1 MEIYDEKTPAH
12 ILRGLYAT
20 PIICELSKLGIFTK
34 ASNKINLRN
43 KAKIKNNFVLNLC
56 LDYLVHIGVLLK
68 KTKNYELS
76 EMGYEIFRRSNS
88 FFVPHS
94 YREVI
99 LNIGNILTNKKTIS
113 SCKVDRNEN
122 ILGSGLTHLRY
133 FFQPI
138 NYCNS
143 KIDYNS
149 LIDLGCGNGH
159 FVNEVLKRKKNIKVV
174 GIDLSPD
181 SVKTCKKNITKYVG
195 KDKFRVFKADISK
208 VKLWKNKITKF
219 LKGTKPLLS
228 LWFMLHEI
236 SNHKVKNLKIFLL
249 QVYQS
254 FPESSIIVGEIVR
267 LEDKTLKFGL
277 LSAKKI
283 FTLEIAGTERTDKIE
298 NGDGYTLVKYKLGHN
313 GRISKLTYS
322 FNFTKSAQ
330 VYSAQLAS
338 NTIDKRLDSTERLNS
353 KFSYNFN
360 KIQANLMLSRTVAL
374 SNNKFGDLD
383 YNTLE
388 VGLKTNF

>member
-1 MEIYDEKTPAH
+1 MEIYDEKTAAH

-181 SVKTCKKNITKYVG
+181 SVKTCKKNITKYIG

-236 SNHKVKNLKIFLL
+236 SNHKVKNLKNFLL

-267 LEDKTLKFGL
+267 LEDKTLKEIYNKSLMPEYLFFHKISGQGIMSWNEYKSL
-277 LSAKKI
+277 LVDI
-283 FTLEIAGTERTDKIE
+283 PYTLE
-298 NGDGYTLVKYKLGHN
+298 YKWLFDNANKAKVPSAFVWILKPRKNYVGK
-313 GRISKLTYS
+313 KL
-322 FNFTKSAQ
+322 K
-330 VYSAQLAS
+330 
-338 NTIDKRLDSTERLNS
+338 
-353 KFSYNFN
+353 
-360 KIQANLMLSRTVAL
+360 
-374 SNNKFGDLD
+374 
-383 YNTLE
+383 
-388 VGLKTNF
+388 

>member
-1 MEIYDEKTPAH
+1 MNYTKLLMLISLISANVFAVSTSIAKLKKYP
-12 ILRGLYAT
+12 LRVSLD
-20 PIICELSKLGIFTK
+20 INSKLNG
-34 ASNKINLRN
+34 NLDEH
-43 KAKIKNNFVLNLC
+43 VLN
-56 LDYLVHIGVLLK
+56 G
-68 KTKNYELS
+68 KTGED
-76 EMGYEIFRRSNS
+76 IQTT
-88 FFVPHS
+88 
-94 YREVI
+94 
-99 LNIGNILTNKKTIS
+99 NISLAIS
-113 SCKVDRNEN
+113 
-122 ILGSGLTHLRY
+122 
-133 FFQPI
+133 
-138 NYCNS
+138 
-143 KIDYNS
+143 
-149 LIDLGCGNGH
+149 
-159 FVNEVLKRKKNIKVV
+159 KR
-174 GIDLSPD
+174 
-181 SVKTCKKNITKYVG
+181 
-195 KDKFRVFKADISK
+195 FKLPSK
-208 VKLWKNKITKF
+208 VKLNSKTSAEMTLLNKDQGYKNTEIINKDNINLSTRKLKFSQNLALSKKINKKVSLNGLLDIELNNGNSIEQEFIESAINYYAIDSSFIKNSLAFGGRYKFNRTHSTQTLYRLSDFDYKKDAYTFKEDQGSNDRRIHSIGVQHKIKTKQKQLF
-219 LKGTKPLLS
+219 IFAVQRDQIFYRDRLS
-228 LWFMLHEI
+228 LDNQGNFRETGLANI
-236 SNHKVKNLKIFLL
+236 S
-249 QVYQS
+249 Q
-254 FPESSIIVGEIVR
+254 

>member
-34 ASNKINLRN
+34 ASKKINLS
-43 KAKIKNNFVLNLC
+43 KKSKIKNNFVLNLC
-56 LDYLVHIGVLLK
+56 LDYLSNIGIVIK
-68 KTKNYELS
+68 KSKNYELS

-99 LNIGNILTNKKTIS
+99 LNLGKILQNKKKLN

-143 KIDYNS
+143 KIDYDS

-159 FVNEVLKRKKNIKVV
+159 FINEVLKRKKKLKVV
-174 GIDLSPD
+174 GIDLSED
-181 SVKTCKKNITKYVG
+181 SVKTCSKNISKFIT
-195 KDKFRVFKADISK
+195 KDKFKVFKGDISK
-208 VKLWKNKITKF
+208 VKFWKNKTSNF
-219 LKGTKPLLS
+219 LKGTQPLIS

-236 SNHKVKNLKIFLL
+236 SNHKVKNLKQFLQ
-249 QVYQS
+249 QVYKN
-254 FPESSIIVGEIVR
+254 FPSSSLVIGEIVR
-267 LEDKTLKFGL
+267 LEDKILNEIYNKSLMPEYLFFHKISGQGIMSWKEYKAL
-277 LSAKKI
+277 LIDSPY
-283 FTLEIAGTERTDKIE
+283 TLE
-298 NGDGYTLVKYKLGHN
+298 YKWLFDN
-313 GRISKLTYS
+313 ANKSKVP
-322 FNFTKSAQ
+322 SAF
-330 VYSAQLAS
+330 VW
-338 NTIDKRLDSTERLNS
+338 I
-353 KFSYNFN
+353 
-360 KIQANLMLSRTVAL
+360 
-374 SNNKFGDLD
+374 
-383 YNTLE
+383 
-388 VGLKTNF
+388 LKPKKNYA